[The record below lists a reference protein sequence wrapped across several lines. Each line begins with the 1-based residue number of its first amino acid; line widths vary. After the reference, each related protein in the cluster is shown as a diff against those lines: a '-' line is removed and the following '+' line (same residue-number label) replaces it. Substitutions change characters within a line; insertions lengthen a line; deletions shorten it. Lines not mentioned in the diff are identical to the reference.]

1 MTLQTSDYQILTDK
15 STNTGGY
22 RYFFNRQEGDNEV
35 FGEMANF
42 GYEFRQ
48 YDSRLGRWWS
58 VDPKWSEYPS
68 TSSYAYCRNN
78 PIILY
83 DPNGM
88 SDDWVKNKET
98 GEIEWRQEVHCA
110 EQTPIGYDYIG
121 STYSLPDGS
130 GFLGNVSYNKWKGDG
145 YLIDDESAMVS
156 IKIEFIPSNSSESY
170 NWVQTYSTN
179 FFTDSNGEF
188 DFSRI
193 SDNYS
198 NYVDCGYQSMDPTI
212 SCYFN
217 SFPPTTVLEDGNRRF
232 AGSGKEI
239 GMYFTSSV
247 VNTSNNTRLISLK
260 WGYSI
265 SADGY
270 ASFSPLVIS
279 SDIDEFHKTAIQHA
293 K

>member
-1 MTLQTSDYQILTDK
+1 MKQPLTYRSNFT
-15 STNTGGY
+15 STNIGGY
-22 RYFFNRQEGDNEV
+22 RYFFNGQEADNEV
-35 FGEMANF
+35 FGMVANF

-48 YDSRLGRWWS
+48 YDSRLGGWWS
-58 VDPKWSEYPS
+58 VDPKWSEYQS

-98 GEIEWRQEVHCA
+98 GEVEWRQEVHCA

-121 STYSLPDGS
+121 HTYSLPDGS
-130 GFLGNVSYNKWKGDG
+130 GCLGNVSYNKWNGDG
-145 YLIDDESAMVS
+145 YLIGDESAMVS

-217 SFPPTTVLEDGNRRF
+217 SSLPTTVLEDGNRRF